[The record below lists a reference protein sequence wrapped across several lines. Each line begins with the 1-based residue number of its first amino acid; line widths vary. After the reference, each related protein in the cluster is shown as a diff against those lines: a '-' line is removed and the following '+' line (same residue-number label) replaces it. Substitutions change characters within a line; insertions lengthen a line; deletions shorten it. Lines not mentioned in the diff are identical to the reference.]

1 MFINVTFRLFS
12 VSFFF
17 FFPQLQGMCNLS
29 SQHRD
34 GTHVPCAGSAESSP
48 LDLQGSPL
56 LVLDWNSTLTNHD
69 LLHGEKWRCQESLS
83 HIFTSRSLES
93 PLPCRL
99 TFWLKTVKCYP
110 DLFSESC
117 SFLSFS
123 SSWDLVYQRLL
134 YFSLWV
140 VKGMIF
146 MNEWK
151 KWKSWS
157 YLDKDLW
164 SFYLTNF
171 MNFVSFVFRTHSLLH
186 VYFSLPRMCFWFI
199 ST

>member
-1 MFINVTFRLFS
+1 MWLSGFFPFL
-12 VSFFF
+12 FF

-34 GTHVPCAGSAESSP
+34 GTHVPRAGSAESSP
-48 LDLQGSPL
+48 LDLQGSLL

-117 SFLSFS
+117 SYLSFS
-123 SSWDLVYQRLL
+123 SSW
-134 YFSLWV
+134 
-140 VKGMIF
+140 
-146 MNEWK
+146 
-151 KWKSWS
+151 
-157 YLDKDLW
+157 
-164 SFYLTNF
+164 
-171 MNFVSFVFRTHSLLH
+171 
-186 VYFSLPRMCFWFI
+186 FSLPKAFIFFFVAGARDDIYERMKEMKI
-199 ST
+199 LILPQ